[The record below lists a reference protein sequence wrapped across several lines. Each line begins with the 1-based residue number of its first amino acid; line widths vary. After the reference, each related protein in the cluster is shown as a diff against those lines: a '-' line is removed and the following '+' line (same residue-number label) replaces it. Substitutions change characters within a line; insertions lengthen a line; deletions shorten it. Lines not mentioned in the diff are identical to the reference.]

1 MSLSDNEFRGPI
13 PSELGYLWN
22 MTRLQMKNNDFTG
35 TIPQALG
42 YMGDLE
48 QFTLEGNQLT
58 GQVPLEVC
66 DLLNE
71 HLNQMVV
78 DCYNPRSG
86 IGFDC
91 EPDCCTLCRNV
102 Q

>member
-1 MSLSDNEFRGPI
+1 
-13 PSELGYLWN
+13 
-22 MTRLQMKNNDFTG
+22 MKNNQFTG

-48 QFTLEGNQLT
+48 QFTLEGNQLS
-58 GQVPLEVC
+58 GEVPQEVC
-66 DLLNE
+66 DLLDE

-78 DCYNPRSG
+78 DCYNERTG